1 MRYEFNLPDIGEGLT
16 EAVVRNW
23 LVKVGDTVREDDP
36 VCEVETDKAVV
47 EITSPCD
54 GAILALNGEAGET
67 HPVGTVLIVFETE
80 SAPDMP
86 SHHGASAPAPA
97 KDGAAAPIP
106 VKEAVVAVEHNQSLL
121 VLTSNANVLA
131 VPSTRRYAREHG
143 IDLSKLVGSGPD
155 GRILHSDVLRSQ
167 VPASTPHAGGNVRSM
182 AQLVT
187 PTAIP
192 HAPGQERIPIKGLRR
207 AIAETMVRSVTIIP
221 HATSMFRC
229 NGERF
234 LVLRKSLQE
243 KLGVRVSFTAMV
255 IKAMVP
261 ALQRYPYFNCS
272 IDDTSNEIVL
282 PGQINVGFA
291 THTDEGLIVPVIKGV
306 DRKSLVE
313 ISQDIDR
320 LAALARER
328 KIAAED
334 LRGGTITLSNVGS
347 HGTAETTGGRPII
360 NHPQSAVIVMS
371 RIKPQ
376 PVVRD
381 GQVVAQQCLD
391 IGTSYDH
398 RVIDGIYAALFME
411 TLINVIE
418 EPGLL
423 LGL

>member
-1 MRYEFNLPDIGEGLT
+1 MRYEFKLPDIGEGLT
-16 EAVVRNW
+16 EATVRNW
-23 LVKVGDTVREDDP
+23 LVKVGDRIKEDDP
-36 VCEVETDKAVV
+36 VCEIETDKTVV

-54 GAILALNGEAGET
+54 GDILVLNGKLGET
-67 HPVGTVLIVFETE
+67 LKVGTVLVVFETE
-80 SAPDMP
+80 AVPDVP
-86 SHHGASAPAPA
+86 VQHGRADGIPAA
-97 KDGAAAPIP
+97 TIIP
-106 VKEAVVAVEHNQSLL
+106 AVEAPPGTAGDQGGGINLDVQ
-121 VLTSNANVLA
+121 AA
-131 VPSTRRYAREHG
+131 PSTRRFAREHG
-143 IDLSKLVGSGPD
+143 IDLSRVAGSGPS
-155 GRILHSDVLRSQ
+155 GRILRADVERSICLSGDSLGGGDCSPIAQQ
-167 VPASTPHAGGNVRSM
+167 V
-182 AQLVT
+182 L
-187 PTAIP
+187 PTAI
-192 HAPGQERIPIKGLRR
+192 ASVQGQQRIPIKGLRR
-207 AIAETMVRSVTIIP
+207 AIAETMVRSVTVIP

-234 LVLRKSLQE
+234 LVLRKTLQE
-243 KLGVRVSFTAMV
+243 RLGVRVSFTAMV

-261 ALQRYPYFNCS
+261 ALQRYPYFNS
-272 IDDTSNEIVL
+272 SVDDTTNEIVL

-313 ISQDIDR
+313 ISQEIDR

-328 KIAAED
+328 KIAAGD

-360 NHPQSAVIVMS
+360 NHPQSAIIVMS

-381 GQVVAQQCLD
+381 GAVVPQQCLD

-398 RVIDGIYAALFME
+398 RIIDGIYAALFME
-411 TLINVIE
+411 SLINVIE

>member
-1 MRYEFNLPDIGEGLT
+1 MRYEFKLPDIGEGLT
-16 EAVVRNW
+16 EATVRGW
-23 LVKVGDTVREDDP
+23 LVEVGAKVKEDDP
-36 VCEVETDKAVV
+36 VCEIETDKTVV

-54 GAILALNGEAGET
+54 GTILALNGKIGET
-67 HPVGTVLIVFETE
+67 LKVGTVLIAFDTE
-80 SAPDMP
+80 SIPDMP
-86 SHHGASAPAPA
+86 APH
-97 KDGAAAPIP
+97 GAAATAGDVPGDLASAS
-106 VKEAVVAVEHNQSLL
+106 AVGISAAGMGRGGRSEVVVNPD
-121 VLTSNANVLA
+121 VRA
-131 VPSTRRYAREHG
+131 VPSTRRFAREHG
-143 IDLSKLVGSGPD
+143 VDLSRVPGSGPG
-155 GRILHSDVLRSQ
+155 GRILRADVEGLIA
-167 VPASTPHAGGNVRSM
+167 PAPGAGGIDISPV
-182 AQLVT
+182 AQTVA
-187 PTAIP
+187 PAAIP
-192 HAPGQERIPIKGLRR
+192 PAQGQQRIPIKGLRR
-207 AIAETMVRSVTIIP
+207 AIAETMVRSVTVIP

-234 LVLRKSLQE
+234 LVLRKTLQE

-261 ALQRYPYFNCS
+261 ALQRYPYFNSS
-272 IDDTSNEIVL
+272 IDDTTNEIVL
-282 PGQINVGFA
+282 PGQINIGFA

-306 DRKSLVE
+306 DRKSLAE

-328 KIAAED
+328 KISAED

-360 NHPQSAVIVMS
+360 NHPQSAIIVMS

-376 PVVRD
+376 PVVRN
-381 GQVVAQQCLD
+381 GQVVPQQCLD

-398 RVIDGIYAALFME
+398 RIIDGIYAALFME

>member
-23 LVKVGDTVREDDP
+23 LVKVGDTVKEDDP

-47 EITSPCD
+47 EISSPCD
-54 GAILALNGEAGET
+54 GTIVTLNGEAGQT
-67 HPVGTVLIVFETE
+67 LPVGAVLIVFETDA
-80 SAPDMP
+80 APDMP
-86 SHHGASAPAPA
+86 SPHGVAPAAQTVTEP
-97 KDGAAAPIP
+97 K
-106 VKEAVVAVEHNQSLL
+106 KEAAVPVA
-121 VLTSNANVLA
+121 NATPLPAVNADILA
-131 VPSTRRYAREHG
+131 VPSTRRFAREHG
-143 IDLSKLVGSGPD
+143 IDLAQLVGSGPG
-155 GRILHSDVLRSQ
+155 GRILRGDVERSMAPNP
-167 VPASTPHAGGNVRSM
+167 VGGNVGAM
-182 AQLVT
+182 AQLVA

-192 HAPGQERIPIKGLRR
+192 LAPGQQRIPIKGLRR
-207 AIAETMVRSVTIIP
+207 AIAETMVRSVSVIP

-234 LVLRKSLQE
+234 LVLRKVLQE

-255 IKAMVP
+255 VKAMVP

-272 IDDTSNEIVL
+272 VDDTTNEIVL

-291 THTDEGLIVPVIKGV
+291 THTEEGLIVPVIKGV
-306 DRKSLVE
+306 DRKSLAE

-328 KIAAED
+328 KISAED

-411 TLINVIE
+411 TVINVIE

>member
-16 EAVVRNW
+16 EAIVRGW
-23 LVKVGDTVREDDP
+23 MVKVGDQVKEDDP
-36 VCEVETDKAVV
+36 VCELETDKTVV

-54 GAILALNGEAGET
+54 GTILALNGKEGDVLK
-67 HPVGTVLIVFETE
+67 VGTLLIAFETE
-80 SAPDMP
+80 AVPDMP
-86 SHHGASAPAPA
+86 APHGASAPASA
-97 KDGAAAPIP
+97 SAAVANEEKAAPAT
-106 VKEAVVAVEHNQSLL
+106 AVVSGPV
-121 VLTSNANVLA
+121 TPINADVRA
-131 VPSTRRYAREHG
+131 VPSTRRFAREHG
-143 IDLSKLVGSGPD
+143 IDLSQLAGSGPG
-155 GRILHSDVLRSQ
+155 GRILRADVERSLSG
-167 VPASTPHAGGNVRSM
+167 VSAGGNVGSV
-182 AQLVT
+182 AQLVA

-192 HAPGQERIPIKGLRR
+192 HAEGQQRIPIKGLRR
-207 AIAETMVRSVTIIP
+207 AIAETMVRSVTVIP

-234 LVLRKSLQE
+234 LTLRKVLQE
-243 KLGVRVSFTAMV
+243 KMGVRVSFTAMV

-261 ALQRYPYFNCS
+261 ALQRYPNFNS
-272 IDDTSNEIVL
+272 SVDDTTNEIVL
-282 PGQINVGFA
+282 PGQINIGFA
-291 THTDEGLIVPVIKGV
+291 THTDEGLIVPVIKNV
-306 DRKSLVE
+306 DRKSLAE

-320 LAALARER
+320 LAALARDR
-328 KIAAED
+328 KISAED

-376 PVVRD
+376 PVVRN

-398 RVIDGIYAALFME
+398 RIIDGIYAALFME
-411 TLINVIE
+411 TVINVIE